1 MTVPIQQARRHD
13 PGMRT
18 LLLLMVASTF
28 ALAAEPLRVTWQ
40 QVPSVCADRKSLIRL
55 TSGTRVEGRL
65 MAVSPTSFEF
75 EVQRTSN
82 AREVAKGIQTLDR
95 AALAELRVR
104 DKRIAGRVLG
114 SIAGLILS
122 HPIACA
128 VVSVTADIVA
138 LPVFITVVTGGHM
151 LGRIADLR
159 SQVVI
164 IEPGG
169 TAGEEE

>member
-1 MTVPIQQARRHD
+1 
-13 PGMRT
+13 MRT
-18 LLLLMVASTF
+18 LVLLMFVSAF
-28 ALAAEPLRVTWQ
+28 AQAAEPLRVTWQ
-40 QVPSVCADRKSLIRL
+40 QVPSVCADRRSLIRL

-65 MAVSPTSFEF
+65 MAVSPTSFEI

-82 AREVAKGIQTLDR
+82 SREVAKGIQTLDR
-95 AALAELRVR
+95 TSLAELRVR

-138 LPVFITVVTGGHM
+138 LPVFIAVVTAGHM
-151 LGRIADLR
+151 LGRIADFR
-159 SQVVI
+159 SQAVI
-164 IEPGG
+164 IEPSGA
-169 TAGEEE
+169 TDEGE

>member
-1 MTVPIQQARRHD
+1 
-13 PGMRT
+13 MRT
-18 LLLLMVASTF
+18 IPFLLLLP
-28 ALAAEPLRVTWQ
+28 ALAQAAEPLRVTWQ

-65 MAVSPTSFEF
+65 IAVPPTSFEI

-82 AREVAKGIQTLDR
+82 AKEVSKGIQTLDR

-114 SIAGLILS
+114 SIIGLVLS
-122 HPIACA
+122 HPAACA
-128 VVSVTADIVA
+128 VASVTVDIVA
-138 LPVFITVVTGGHM
+138 LPVFIGVVTTGHM

-159 SQVVI
+159 SRVVI

-169 TAGEEE
+169 IAGEEE

>member
-1 MTVPIQQARRHD
+1 
-13 PGMRT
+13 MRT
-18 LLLLMVASTF
+18 LVLLMFVS
-28 ALAAEPLRVTWQ
+28 ALAQAAEPLRATWQ
-40 QVPSVCADRKSLIRL
+40 QVPSVCANRKSLIRL

-65 MAVSPTSFEF
+65 MAVSPTSFDI

-82 AREVAKGIQTLDR
+82 RKDVAKGIQTIDR

-138 LPVFITVVTGGHM
+138 LPVFIGVVTAGHM
-151 LGRIADLR
+151 LGWIADLR

-164 IEPGG
+164 IEAGG
-169 TAGEEE
+169 AAGEEE